1 MKIGIATVWNANN
14 NGSFLQA
21 YALQKYIEQLGHE
34 VKMLKLTDF
43 AHGGT
48 EYSDTFWNNLEKY
61 YSLLNVSED
70 LEEEFNVI
78 VYGSDEIWSM
88 FGELQNPIFWGWG
101 LKAKRKITYAVSA
114 QGLKPKSVLFHPFT
128 WRGLRNFDSLSVRDY
143 ITQKKLS
150 YLTRKPLSMVLDPTF
165 LISYDD
171 CKLENNIGKY
181 VLVYTYGLSPEDA
194 ALVRSFAKDKGLK
207 VVCTGSDTP
216 SEWGDINIPAGPFE
230 WIGLI
235 RNAEYVVSST
245 FHGTVFSIICK
256 KQFFV
261 IGTNSGKVND
271 LLQRTRLGYR
281 KTIDFGNAQPID
293 YSKVDEILFPQI
305 ESSKA
310 FLVNSLKNK

>member
-43 AHGGT
+43 AHGGS
-48 EYSDTFWNNLEKY
+48 EYSDTFWTNLEKHHP
-61 YSLLNVSED
+61 LLNVSED
-70 LEEEFNVI
+70 LNEKFDVI

-88 FGELQNPIFWGWG
+88 FGELQNPIFWGWR

-114 QGLKPKSVLFHPFT
+114 QGLRPKSVLLHPFT
-128 WRGLRNFDSLSVRDY
+128 WRGLRNFDSLSVRDSV
-143 ITQKKLS
+143 TQKKLS
-150 YLTRKPLSMVLDPTF
+150 YLTRKSLTMVLDPTF

-171 CKLENNIGKY
+171 CKIENTIGKY
-181 VLVYTYGLSPEDA
+181 ILVYTYGLNTEDA
-194 ALVRSFAKDKGLK
+194 ALVRQFAKEKGLK
-207 VVCTGSDTP
+207 IVCTGSDTP

-235 RNAEYVVSST
+235 RNAEYVISST
-245 FHGTVFSIICK
+245 FHGTVFSIICQ

-271 LLQRTRLGYR
+271 LLQRTGLSSR
-281 KTIDFGNAQPID
+281 KTANFSNFSPID
-293 YSKVDEILFPQI
+293 YKKVNLY
-305 ESSKA
+305 
-310 FLVNSLKNK
+310 LKNEVETSKKFLRGNLL

>member
-34 VKMLKLTDF
+34 VKMLKLTNF

-48 EYSDTFWNNLEKY
+48 EYSDAFWNNLEKHHAM
-61 YSLLNVSED
+61 LNVSED
-70 LEEEFNVI
+70 LSEKFDLI

-88 FGELQNPIFWGWG
+88 FGELKNPIFWGWG

-114 QGLKPKSVLFHPFT
+114 QGLKPKSIMLHPFT
-128 WRGLRNFDSLSVRDY
+128 WRGLRNFDCLSVRDNV
-143 ITQKKLS
+143 TRKKLT
-150 YLTRKPLSMVLDPTF
+150 YLTKKPLSMVLDPTF
-165 LISYDD
+165 LISYDE
-171 CKLENNIGKY
+171 CKIENNIGKY
-181 VLVYTYGLSPEDA
+181 ILVYTYGLTPEDA
-194 ALVRSFAKDKGLK
+194 ALVRNFAADKGLK
-207 VVCTGSDTP
+207 VVCTGSDMP
-216 SEWGDINIPAGPFE
+216 SDWGDINIPAGPFE

-281 KTIDFGNAQPID
+281 KTLDFGNTQPID

-310 FLVNSLKNK
+310 FLVNSLKK

>member
-34 VKMLKLTDF
+34 VKMLKLADF
-43 AHGGT
+43 AHGGS
-48 EYSDTFWNNLEKY
+48 EYSNTFWNNLEKHH
-61 YSLLNVSED
+61 SLLNVSDD
-70 LEEEFNVI
+70 LEEEFDVI

-88 FGELQNPIFWGWG
+88 FGELVNPIFWGYG

-114 QGLKPKSVLFHPFT
+114 QNLNLKSVLKHPFT
-128 WRGLRNFDSLSVRDY
+128 YLGLRKFDKLSVRDKV
-143 ITQKKLS
+143 TKKKLS
-150 YLTRKPLSMVLDPTF
+150 YLTRKPLTMVLDPTF
-165 LISYDD
+165 LITYDD
-171 CKLENNIGKY
+171 CKIVNKIGKY
-181 VLVYTYGLSPEDA
+181 LLVYTYGLDEEDA
-194 ALVRSFAKDKGLK
+194 KIIRNFADEKGLK
-207 VVCTGSDTP
+207 IVCTGSDTP
-216 SEWGDINIPAGPFE
+216 SVWGDINIPAGPFE

-271 LLQRTRLGYR
+271 LLERTGLGDR
-281 KTIDFGNAQPID
+281 KTDEFAKLESID
-293 YSKVDEILFPQI
+293 YSKVNKTIEKEIS
-305 ESSKA
+305 SSKE
-310 FLVNSLKNK
+310 FLKTALK

>member
-1 MKIGIATVWNANN
+1 MKIGIVTVWNANN

-34 VKMLKLTDF
+34 VKMLKLADF
-43 AHGGT
+43 AHGGS
-48 EYSDTFWNNLEKY
+48 EYSDTFWNNLEKHH
-61 YSLLNVSED
+61 SLLNVSDD
-70 LEEEFNVI
+70 LEEEFDVF

-88 FGELQNPIFWGWG
+88 FGELVNPIFWGYG

-114 QGLKPKSVLFHPFT
+114 QNLSLKSVLKHPFT
-128 WRGLRNFDSLSVRDY
+128 YLGLRKFDNLSVRDKV
-143 ITQKKLS
+143 TKKKLS
-150 YLTRKPLSMVLDPTF
+150 YLTRKPLTMVLDPTF
-165 LISYDD
+165 LISYEN
-171 CKLENNIGKY
+171 CKVENTIGKY
-181 VLVYTYGLSPEDA
+181 LLVYTYGLSDEDA
-194 ALVRSFAKDKGLK
+194 RIIRNFADVKGLK
-207 VVCTGSDTP
+207 IVCTGSDRP

-271 LLQRTRLGYR
+271 LLERTGLNER
-281 KTIDFGNAQPID
+281 KTNEFAKLESID
-293 YSKVDEILFPQI
+293 YSVVSKKIEKEIT
-305 ESSKA
+305 SSKD
-310 FLVNSLKNK
+310 FLKTVLK